1 MAQNKVI
8 SAASRLLIVKSQL
21 SNSVQKNPEA
31 RPRVTVFEAM
41 VPGGWGVKVGKCEG
55 RGGSCLSNEELI
67 LANIVPFSTCHQKRV
82 FLITND
88 L

>member
-41 VPGGWGVKVGKCEG
+41 VPGGGSKSRKMG
-55 RGGSCLSNEELI
+55 RKRKLM
-67 LANIVPFSTCHQKRV
+67 PF
-82 FLITND
+82 
-88 L
+88 